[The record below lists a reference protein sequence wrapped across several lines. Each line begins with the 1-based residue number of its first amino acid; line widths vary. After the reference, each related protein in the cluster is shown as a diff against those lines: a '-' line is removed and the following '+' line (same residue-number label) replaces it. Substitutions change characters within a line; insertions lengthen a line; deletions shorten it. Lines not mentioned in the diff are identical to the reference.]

1 MNNKN
6 YIIGLLMALLLP
18 SLKAPAQINGEFI
31 LKDEYDGIVDER
43 SGRRFIEMI
52 VHDSTQNIDTYM
64 SSIYTTLLENYPD
77 ANIQLIGT
85 RVIKMDAT
93 SKGIS
98 AFEENGLKAY
108 LDFSITFEARDHVE
122 DMWEGMDE
130 ARRRDIPC
138 IRVMAPTIK
147 KLTVYNPYI
156 HPEIKVYRTSKNE
169 IMGFLLSD
177 VPVYGNV
184 GQEFLSEVSMY
195 IIHNINVELNRHYFR
210 DNYPQYPQLTEK
222 NHRLAY

>member
-1 MNNKN
+1 MSNKI

-18 SLKAPAQINGEFI
+18 GLKTHAQINGEFI

-52 VHDSTQNIDTYM
+52 VHDSTQNIDSYM

-93 SKGIS
+93 SEGIS
-98 AFEENGLKAY
+98 AFEEHGLKAY

-147 KLTVYNPYI
+147 KLTVYNPYV
-156 HPEIKVYRTSKNE
+156 HPEIKVYRTSKND
-169 IMGFLLSD
+169 IMEFLLSD

-184 GQEFLSEVSMY
+184 GQQFLSEIRMY
-195 IIHNINVELNRHYFR
+195 IIHNINAELNQNYFR
-210 DNYPQYPQLTEK
+210 DNYPILTEK
-222 NHRLAY
+222 NKRSAY